1 MDFSLSD
8 DQLLIRDTVRDFMHT
23 EVRPHVKD
31 WERTD
36 HFPLDAIKKLGALG
50 CCGML
55 TPEAYGGAG
64 LDTISYV
71 LMLEEVA
78 RVHVAM
84 STALSVTNSAVQ
96 LPLQAFATEAQKSR
110 YLKPLAA
117 GEILGAFALT
127 EPAAGSDA
135 AAIQCRA
142 VPCSGRPSGRSSE
155 SASAG
160 GTVTPDYALGVPVAR
175 GTGGRSFS
183 SDINQTGKVGASAPE
198 ELQSSST
205 SHESRITSHYLL
217 TGTKTWVTNG
227 SAAGLFIIFAK
238 TQPELGGKGITAFLV
253 EPTFPGF
260 HIGRHEDKMGQ
271 RSSPSVEII
280 LDNCEVPVANRL
292 GEEGQGLKIALSA
305 LDGGRIGIAAQAV
318 GLAQGALDESVKFA
332 RARKA
337 FGKSISEFQAI
348 QFMLADMHTE
358 IEAARALLYHA
369 AFQKDRLSPV
379 APASSRHSTES
390 TAPPSTRH
398 PEPAPT
404 SVRHSEQSEESLFSS
419 PSHESRVT
427 SHASSSSPG
436 APGAAVAP
444 GLLGSSSAPVT
455 DGTGGR
461 SFSSDIN
468 ESSKVGASA
477 PEELVSSSTSHE
489 SRITSHSSRAKL
501 YASEM
506 VNRVVYKAVQI
517 HGSLG
522 YSRESEV
529 ERMYR
534 DARVISIY
542 EGTSEIQRTIIA
554 RDLLR

>member
-8 DQLLIRDTVRDFMHT
+8 DQRLIRDTIREFMHT
-23 EVRPHVKD
+23 EVRPHVRD

-36 HFPLDAIKKLGALG
+36 HFPLEAIKKLGALG

-78 RVHVAM
+78 RVHAALA
-84 STALSVTNSAVQ
+84 TALSVTNSAVQ
-96 LPLQAFATEAQKSR
+96 LPLQAFATEAQKLR
-110 YLKPLAA
+110 YLKPLAS

-135 AAIQCRA
+135 AAIQCTA
-142 VPCSGRPSGRSSE
+142 VPCSGRSSDRSSE
-155 SASAG
+155 SASA
-160 GTVTPDYALGVPVAR
+160 P
-175 GTGGRSFS
+175 SFS
-183 SDINQTGKVGASAPE
+183 ESSAQPPTRHPEPGAPSSDVVPGLLG
-198 ELQSSST
+198 SSST
-205 SHESRITSHYLL
+205 SHSPLATRHYLL
-217 TGTKTWVTNG
+217 NGTKTWVTNG
-227 SAAGLFIIFAK
+227 SAAGLYIIFAK
-238 TQPELGGKGITAFLV
+238 THPELGGKGITAFLV

-260 HIGRHEDKMGQ
+260 RIGRHEDKMGQ
-271 RSSPSVEII
+271 RCSPSVEII
-280 LDNCEVPVANRL
+280 LDNCEVPAANRL

-332 RARKA
+332 KSRKA

-369 AFQKDRLSPV
+369 AFQKDRSSTS
-379 APASSRHSTES
+379 PASS
-390 TAPPSTRH
+390 
-398 PEPAPT
+398 T
-404 SVRHSEQSEESLFSS
+404 SFASS
-419 PSHESRVT
+419 PS
-427 SHASSSSPG
+427 A
-436 APGAAVAP
+436 
-444 GLLGSSSAPVT
+444 
-455 DGTGGR
+455 
-461 SFSSDIN
+461 
-468 ESSKVGASA
+468 
-477 PEELVSSSTSHE
+477 
-489 SRITSHSSRAKL
+489 SSRAKL

-517 HGSLG
+517 HGSQG